1 MYVLCVS
8 AIRGQLVVYKQ
19 LHNEEINW
27 PLEACLA
34 KHPDA
39 GFAKKSGEDTKQAM
53 CEINCDWICMQS
65 TDHLHNHH
73 VTKQSSTWC
82 VITAELGMTV

>member
-8 AIRGQLVVYKQ
+8 AIRGQLVVYTQ

-39 GFAKKSGEDTKQAM
+39 GFDKKKWGRHETSNVRDK
-53 CEINCDWICMQS
+53 
-65 TDHLHNHH
+65 L
-73 VTKQSSTWC
+73 
-82 VITAELGMTV
+82 